1 MRKTRIMKHI
11 YLLLVSVIILADFA
25 SAQNPKVEITTTLGT
40 IELEIFKDKAP
51 ITANYFLENVN
62 NNVFKDAC
70 FYRVVRMDNQPNND
84 IKIEVIQGG
93 LFFDSIVDQ
102 KPTIAHETTKETGIL
117 HTNGVISMARNQPG
131 SASTEFFI
139 CIGDQPNL
147 DFEGMRNP
155 DGQGFAAF
163 GKVIK
168 GMDVVKLI
176 QQQKDDEQMLVERID
191 ILSITGVQ

>member
-1 MRKTRIMKHI
+1 MKHI

-40 IELEIFKDKAP
+40 IKLEIFKDKAP

-62 NNVFKDAC
+62 NNVFKDVC

-117 HTNGVISMARNQPG
+117 HTDGVISMARNQPG

-191 ILSITGVQ
+191 ILSITRVQ

>member
-1 MRKTRIMKHI
+1 MKHI

-62 NNVFKDAC
+62 NNVFQNAF

-117 HTNGVISMARNQPG
+117 HTDGVISMARNQPG

-191 ILSITGVQ
+191 ILSITRIQ

>member
-1 MRKTRIMKHI
+1 MKHI
-11 YLLLVSVIILADFA
+11 YLLLVSVIALADFA
-25 SAQNPKVEITTTLGT
+25 SAQNPKVEIATTLGT

-102 KPTIAHETTKETGIL
+102 KPAIAHETTKETGIL
-117 HTNGVISMARNQPG
+117 HTDSVISMARNQPG

-191 ILSITGVQ
+191 ILSITRIQ

>member
-1 MRKTRIMKHI
+1 MKHI

-40 IELEIFKDKAP
+40 IKLEIFKDKAP

-102 KPTIAHETTKETGIL
+102 QPTIAHETTKETGIL
-117 HTNGVISMARNQPG
+117 HTDGVISMARNQPG

-191 ILSITGVQ
+191 ILSITRVQ

>member
-1 MRKTRIMKHI
+1 MKHI

-117 HTNGVISMARNQPG
+117 HTDGVISMARNQPG

>member
-1 MRKTRIMKHI
+1 MKHI
-11 YLLLVSVIILADFA
+11 YLLLVSVITLADFA

-70 FYRVVRMDNQPNND
+70 VYRVVRMDNQPNND

-102 KPTIAHETTKETGIL
+102 KPAIAHETTKETGIL
-117 HTNGVISMARNQPG
+117 HTDGVISMARNQPG

-191 ILSITGVQ
+191 ILSITRIQ

>member
-1 MRKTRIMKHI
+1 MKHI

-40 IELEIFKDKAP
+40 IKLEIFKDKAP

-117 HTNGVISMARNQPG
+117 HTDGVISMARNQPG